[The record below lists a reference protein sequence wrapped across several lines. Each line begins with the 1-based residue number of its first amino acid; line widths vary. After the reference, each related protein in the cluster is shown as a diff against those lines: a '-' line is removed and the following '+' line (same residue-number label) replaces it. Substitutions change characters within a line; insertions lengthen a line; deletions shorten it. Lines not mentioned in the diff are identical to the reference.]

1 MKKELRRRFSSNRVI
16 TDYSGTLRQSFGA
29 MPEMEKV
36 LNVVSSAVNA
46 VSMDASQVVTGVDY
60 NHVSDA
66 TVERVMNTYENLRA
80 IIEGD
85 NNGRKRLIDYSL
97 LMYQIGNKL
106 TDERV
111 LKLLYD
117 NGIFD
122 NVEISNIKAL
132 AIDPTKPLTQMGL
145 YLAMMT
151 DLSAVLLKLFTAD
164 PTSNFDGAS
173 LSGQLMSDLSRFTEK
188 EEIENAQLN
197 TLYNAGVIDGPTMET
212 SRRNI
217 NTSILDPNGYDVY
230 GNPLTH
236 TATTYTGQNFQP
248 QGNVI
253 QNTYNPNTGYFTDNT
268 QNGPQPVQVQPEQTK
283 SGLLQSVNGY
293 TGFETNA
300 VMNNQSTTVTS
311 YGAQPQQPQQQYQ
324 QPVQSNALYT
334 PVMNNASGGGP
345 INQQMQQNPNGQIY
359 AQDEWYKDQF
369 GNIHTNTVYKDV
381 YGNVVQGQQQPIQ
394 QQYPQNPQTM
404 VQQQY
409 QQPYQAPYQNT
420 GMTPEQRRNLYR
432 TDLIKKPQQVQP
444 QFQPQYQQVPQQVQP
459 QFQPQQQVQQQ
470 YPQNPQTMVQQPMQQ
485 QYQPQ
490 YGQQPYGQQQQVPQF
505 RVIQEFDNNDG
516 NHVRVIED
524 VATGVVS
531 IERTPLV
538 NNNNRYYDAAVVS
551 AAAIYS

>member
-16 TDYSGTLRQSFGA
+16 TDYSGTLRESFST

-66 TVERVMNTYENLRA
+66 TVERVMNTYENLKA

-188 EEIENAQLN
+188 EDIESAQLN
-197 TLYNAGVIDGPTMET
+197 TLYNAGVIDAPTMET
-212 SRRNI
+212 SRRNV

-253 QNTYNPNTGYFTDNT
+253 QNTYNPNTGYFTNNT
-268 QNGPQPVQVQPEQTK
+268 QNGPQQPVQVQPEQTK

-381 YGNVVQGQQQPIQ
+381 YGNVVQGQP
-394 QQYPQNPQTM
+394 
-404 VQQQY
+404 VQQQV
-409 QQPYQAPYQNT
+409 QQQYQAPYQNT

-432 TDLIKKPQQVQP
+432 TDLINKPQQTQP
-444 QFQPQYQQVPQQVQP
+444 FAQPQYQQATQQVQP

-490 YGQQPYGQQQQVPQF
+490 CGHQPYGQQQFPQY

-538 NNNNRYYDAAVVS
+538 NNNNRNYDAAVVS

>member
-212 SRRNI
+212 SRRNV

-253 QNTYNPNTGYFTDNT
+253 QNTYNPNTGYFTNNT

-311 YGAQPQQPQQQYQ
+311 YGAQQPQPQQQYQ

-334 PVMNNASGGGP
+334 PVMNNASGGGT

-369 GNIHTNTVYKDV
+369 GTIHTNTVYKDV
-381 YGNVVQGQQQPIQ
+381 YGNVVQGQPQQVQ
-394 QQYPQNPQTM
+394 QQ

-432 TDLIKKPQQVQP
+432 TDLINKPQQTQP
-444 QFQPQYQQVPQQVQP
+444 FTQPQYQQATQQVQP

-470 YPQNPQTMVQQPMQQ
+470 YPQNPQTMVQPPMQQ

-490 YGQQPYGQQQQVPQF
+490 YGQQPYGQQQQFPQF

>member
-1 MKKELRRRFSSNRVI
+1 
-16 TDYSGTLRQSFGA
+16 
-29 MPEMEKV
+29 
-36 LNVVSSAVNA
+36 
-46 VSMDASQVVTGVDY
+46 
-60 NHVSDA
+60 
-66 TVERVMNTYENLRA
+66 
-80 IIEGD
+80 
-85 NNGRKRLIDYSL
+85 
-97 LMYQIGNKL
+97 
-106 TDERV
+106 
-111 LKLLYD
+111 
-117 NGIFD
+117 
-122 NVEISNIKAL
+122 
-132 AIDPTKPLTQMGL
+132 
-145 YLAMMT
+145 MT

-188 EEIENAQLN
+188 EDIENAQLN

-212 SRRNI
+212 SRRNV

-253 QNTYNPNTGYFTDNT
+253 QNTYNPNTGYFTNNT

-324 QPVQSNALYT
+324 QAT
-334 PVMNNASGGGP
+334 
-345 INQQMQQNPNGQIY
+345 
-359 AQDEWYKDQF
+359 
-369 GNIHTNTVYKDV
+369 
-381 YGNVVQGQQQPIQ
+381 
-394 QQYPQNPQTM
+394 
-404 VQQQY
+404 
-409 QQPYQAPYQNT
+409 
-420 GMTPEQRRNLYR
+420 
-432 TDLIKKPQQVQP
+432 
-444 QFQPQYQQVPQQVQP
+444 QQVQP

-470 YPQNPQTMVQQPMQQ
+470 YPQNPQTMAQQPMQQ

-490 YGQQPYGQQQQVPQF
+490 CGHQPYGQQQFPQF

-538 NNNNRYYDAAVVS
+538 NNNNRYHDAAVVS